1 MDTIPETFSSYF
13 NKLYQKKTYLDKYGG
28 SVIGTAVSLL
38 IFFCIFSYFYVQTK
52 MDPIRQNWANERCKP
67 EVMPFAGLINAPKGT
82 SKMTYTA
89 ENFTKCTVGILS
101 EVVQY
106 FTYPLYYLSDI
117 VSNFYLMLMKIVQ
130 SFRTLAF
137 YLRMQVM
144 KMIEYMVAR
153 IYNVMIPVQRMF
165 IKLKDT
171 LKKTEGIMVTG
182 LYTVFS
188 AYLALKAFVGSF
200 LQILIIV
207 LIVLVAVI
215 IALWILPFTW
225 PAAAAMTAFFVLLS
239 IPVAIIAGWMIH
251 ILNISSR
258 SVPNKPGCFDKNT
271 KLATKDGLKIITDI
285 KSGTILENGDRVT
298 ASFKIANSNDMYR
311 FNNIIVSGTHKV
323 LHDINGWIFIKDH
336 PESIK
341 IENYYEP
348 YIYCISTESKRVN
361 INNYKFLD
369 WDDIE
374 PIDVIKLKNFNY
386 LKPNSSLG
394 DIHKF
399 LESGIDGE
407 SLIELDEGNEIK
419 LKDVQVNDVLRGG
432 ERVFA
437 TVEIDTKN
445 IAYVRHYEFNGFKI
459 VGAPNLHICDADLG
473 NFNTLSKFGKVISAP
488 KKLYH
493 LITDNGFFIVNG
505 IRIRDYNSAIENI
518 LDIRDKIYALS

>member
-1 MDTIPETFSSYF
+1 MDTIPETFTSYF
-13 NKLYQKKTYLDKYGG
+13 NKIYSKKTYLDKYGG

-38 IFFCIFSYFYVQTK
+38 IFFCIFSYFYVQSK

-106 FTYPLYYLSDI
+106 FTSPLYYLSDM
-117 VSNFYLMLMKIVQ
+117 VSNFYLMLMKVVQ
-130 SFRTLAF
+130 AFRSLAF
-137 YLRMQVM
+137 YLRMKVM
-144 KMIEYMVAR
+144 KIIEYMVAR
-153 IYNVMIPVQRMF
+153 IYNVMIPVQRLF

-188 AYLALKAFVGSF
+188 TYLALKAFIGSF
-200 LQILIIV
+200 LQILIII
-207 LIVLVAVI
+207 LIIIVAVI

-225 PAAAAMTAFFVLLS
+225 PAAAALTAFFLLLA
-239 IPVAIIAGWMIH
+239 IPVGIVAGHMGH
-251 ILNISSR
+251 ILNITSK

-271 KLATKDGLKIITDI
+271 QIATKNGFQNISNI
-285 KSGTILENGDRVT
+285 KSGTILKNGDRVT
-298 ASFKIANSNDMYR
+298 ASFKIVNSNDMYN
-311 FNNIIVSGTHKV
+311 FNNIIISGTHKV
-323 LHDINGWIFIKDH
+323 LHDIKGWVFIKDH

-348 YIYCISTESKRVN
+348 YIYCLSTESKRIN

-374 PIDVIKLKNFNY
+374 PVDVIKLKNLDY
-386 LKPNSSLG
+386 LQTYSPLS

-399 LESGIDGE
+399 LESGIDGN

-419 LKDVQVNDVLRGG
+419 LKDVQVNDILRGG
-432 ERVFA
+432 ERVLA

-445 IAYVRHYEFNGFKI
+445 ISYIRKYYFNGFEI
-459 VGAPNLHICDADLG
+459 IGAPNLHICDADLG
-473 NFNTLSKFGKVISAP
+473 NFNTLDKFGKVIDRP
-488 KKLYH
+488 QKLYH
-493 LITDNGFFIVNG
+493 LITNNGFFIING
-505 IRIRDYNSAIENI
+505 IRVRDYNSAIENI
-518 LDIRDKIYALS
+518 LDIRDKLYALS